1 MSNFLKIAV
10 KRAFL
15 FSIYELIMIV
25 FFNVIS
31 FFDSTYSVLLIAIS
45 SFLAIFIFQF
55 LLLTLIES
63 AKLELSF
70 RNLLSLTS
78 YLFSTLIAS
87 LLCWFIFSDNHN
99 FILIILPGFVI
110 PSFLPAIGFFLL
122 SLFKE
127 NEIVLNSK
135 STQTNSDLDLDTV
148 KIAKDIYFTLENEGG
163 KILLKVPVAKLIC
176 FEANDNYVVTYYLDR
191 EEKLKKSME
200 RISLKKI
207 DEILEGLGVDH
218 FSRVHKSY
226 LINQLMIEEIKGK
239 AQAQKIK
246 LINLDILVPVSRS
259 FDVSL
264 FKFDY

>member
-110 PSFLPAIGFFLL
+110 PSFLPAVGFFLL

-127 NEIVLNSK
+127 N
-135 STQTNSDLDLDTV
+135 LDLDTV

-259 FDVSL
+259 FDVSI